1 MRIFSA
7 DINLKAVKC
16 HQRQIKEN
24 SQEQAIKIAKDMNC
38 GTMFHRPL
46 GKRKRKGFFVAGQ
59 LNLTEECAEEKS
71 S

>member
-38 GTMFHRPL
+38 GTVFHRPL
-46 GKRKRKGFFVAGQ
+46 GKRKMKGFFGVFFCSRTVEF
-59 LNLTEECAEEKS
+59 N
-71 S
+71 